1 MSSKKLVS
9 GLIYLLVIPLVCFG
23 GIMFFRERFYS
34 FVTAA
39 LAILTGNIALAH
51 TPELEERMIHASTY
65 IGLVDGTTGTLEAKV
80 DGMPA
85 DVHKGIVELMYN
97 TVERALKKKK

>member
-1 MSSKKLVS
+1 
-9 GLIYLLVIPLVCFG
+9 
-23 GIMFFRERFYS
+23 
-34 FVTAA
+34 
-39 LAILTGNIALAH
+39 
-51 TPELEERMIHASTY
+51 MIHASTY